1 MTTQLRILLVDDHWF
16 VHEGVGLFL
25 EQAGLQVEH
34 AYTGE
39 EAVERIGQ
47 GCPDVVIMD
56 VSMPG
61 AQLDGIEACR
71 EIRSRYGASPAVIIY
86 TVAAA
91 VSEKPW
97 QPYAEA
103 VLAGAAGYVDKGA
116 RKQEL
121 LEAIRLAAE
130 GKPFFDPL
138 RMQQAMLEW
147 SRASQHEAAYKSLT
161 RREREVLDLLREG
174 KTNRE
179 IAEELSIAYD
189 TVRNHVS
196 NILGKLGV
204 SRRGQVVG

>member
-1 MTTQLRILLVDDHWF
+1 MQVLLVDDHWF

-25 EQAGLQVEH
+25 EQAGLQVGH

-39 EAVERIGQ
+39 EAVERIGPED
-47 GCPDVVIMD
+47 PDVVVMD

-71 EIRSRYGASPAVIIY
+71 EIRSRYGSRPPVIIY
-86 TVAAA
+86 TVAAS
-91 VSEKPW
+91 VTEKPW
-97 QPYAEA
+97 QSYAEA
-103 VLAGAAGYVDKGA
+103 VLAGAVGYVDKGA

-121 LEAIRLAAE
+121 LEAVRLAAE

-138 RMQQAMLEW
+138 RMQQAIQEW
-147 SRASQHEAAYKSLT
+147 NRASRRESAYRSLT
-161 RREREVLDLLREG
+161 RREREVLNLLQEG

-179 IAEELSIAYD
+179 IAAELSIAYD

-196 NILGKLGV
+196 NILGKLGL
-204 SRRGQVVG
+204 SRRGQAAR